1 MKTAGSTDWRNH
13 LLPLAVLGLAAWQ
26 GAAGLVAAWGNDLY
40 ARGAPWAFGLWL
52 ATAVLARPRG
62 SESRPLVW
70 VAVSLLC
77 CVAASISGLQ
87 VMNHLALA
95 IAVPALLGFS
105 LPGLAV
111 IASAAVWLPASGWF
125 ISRWITGGLSGW
137 ERPLAALACGFAILA
152 CGFLKP
158 ASRS

>member
-95 IAVPALLGFS
+95 IAV
-105 LPGLAV
+105 
-111 IASAAVWLPASGWF
+111 WLPASGWF